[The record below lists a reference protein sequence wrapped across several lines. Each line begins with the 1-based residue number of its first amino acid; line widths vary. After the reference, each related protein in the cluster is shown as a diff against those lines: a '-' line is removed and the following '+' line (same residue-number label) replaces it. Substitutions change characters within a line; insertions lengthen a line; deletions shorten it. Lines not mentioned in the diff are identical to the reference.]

1 MSDATSRRED
11 LFGVHSSRGLRGHH
25 NLGREVR
32 QQALGMAAGRVENS
46 YFDSQTENKESK
58 GGGVMVGCF

>member
-1 MSDATSRRED
+1 MSETTSRRED

-46 YFDSQTENKESK
+46 YFDS
-58 GGGVMVGCF
+58 